1 MLYLTIFLT
10 VTILGSVSILGYFA
24 YSLAK
29 SFTKPNTHRQ
39 FRVYVDYYIEN
50 LPREDITIK
59 TKDGI
64 KISGWLFK
72 NESDCAVILVHGIRA
87 NKSIM
92 NSLARFYFDKG
103 FTVLSIDLRN
113 HGESEKNTTTL
124 GYKERFDVEAA
135 AEFLK
140 NRGYKNII
148 VHGISMGAVASILAR
163 IENPDLID
171 VVIADSPY
179 LSLEESSKFVFRR
192 FPNFISI
199 PLSKLAITIGEKFTG
214 LNISMLNLKQKL
226 DQVDGNIF
234 FIFSEYDPFTKIE
247 EVRSVLKNKEYW
259 IVPNTWHGLA
269 FKWYPEI
276 YQKRSY
282 EFICKKTTCCN

>member
-1 MLYLTIFLT
+1 MLYLIIFLT

-50 LPREDITIK
+50 LPREDVVIQ
-59 TKDGI
+59 TKDGVN
-64 KISGWLFK
+64 ISGWLFK
-72 NESDCAVILVHGIRA
+72 NKSDCAVILVHGIRA

-92 NSLARFYFDKG
+92 NNLARFYFDKG
-103 FTVLSIDLRN
+103 FAVLSIDLRN
-113 HGESEKNTTTL
+113 HGESEKTTTTL

-140 NRGYKNII
+140 NKGYKNII

-163 IENPDLID
+163 IENPDLIN

-199 PLSKLAITIGEKFTG
+199 PLSSLAINIGEKFTG

-226 DQVDGNIF
+226 DQIDGNIF

-247 EVRSVLKNKEYW
+247 EIKAVLKDKKYW

-276 YQKRSY
+276 YQQKSY

>member
-10 VTILGSVSILGYFA
+10 IIILGSVSILGYFA

-39 FRVYVDYYIEN
+39 YKVFIDYYIEN
-50 LPREDITIK
+50 LPREDVIIE
-59 TKDGI
+59 TKDNV

-72 NESDCAVILVHGIRA
+72 NSSDCAVILVHGIRA
-87 NKSIM
+87 NKSVM
-92 NSLARFYFDKG
+92 NSLTRFYFDEG

-113 HGESEKNTTTL
+113 HGESEKTTTTL
-124 GYKERFDVEAA
+124 GYKERLDVEAA

-140 NRGYKNII
+140 DKGYKTII
-148 VHGISMGAVASILAR
+148 VHGISMGAVASILAY
-163 IENPDLID
+163 IEKPDLVN

-199 PLSKLAITIGEKFTG
+199 PLSKLAISIGEKFTG
-214 LNISMLNLKQKL
+214 LDISMLNLKQKL
-226 DQVDGNIF
+226 EDIDGNIF
-234 FIFSEYDPFTKIE
+234 FIFSEYDPFTKID
-247 EVRSVLKNKEYW
+247 EVKKILRNKNYW
-259 IVPNTWHGLA
+259 IVQNTWHGLA
-269 FKWYPEI
+269 FKWYPEL
-276 YQKRSY
+276 YQKKSY
-282 EFICKKTTCCN
+282 EFICKKTDCCK